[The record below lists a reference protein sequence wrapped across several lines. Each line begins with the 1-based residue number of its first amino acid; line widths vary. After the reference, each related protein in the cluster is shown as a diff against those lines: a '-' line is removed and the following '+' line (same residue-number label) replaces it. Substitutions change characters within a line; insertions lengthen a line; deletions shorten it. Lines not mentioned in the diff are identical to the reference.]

1 MTTQHFLDRLHQR
14 LNVRDKPLVERLRLL
29 IRAEQKEINS
39 DWVNIVQMI
48 PIGVSTSLSAEMFT
62 IARSKLY
69 AQAIEQGFSE
79 IEARGKAVEWL
90 MKSNV
95 Y

>member
-1 MTTQHFLDRLHQR
+1 MNTQHFLDRLNKR
-14 LNVRDKPLVERLRLL
+14 LNVNDKSLDEKLRLL

-39 DWVNIVQMI
+39 DWVHIVKTI
-48 PIGVSTSLSAEMFT
+48 PMGASTTLSAEMFT
-62 IARSKLY
+62 VARSKLY
-69 AQAIEQGFSE
+69 AQALEQGFSE
-79 IEARGKAVEWL
+79 IEARVKAVEWL